1 MATVKGHAL
10 PKNALE
16 IGFSETYDPLVF
28 NQVGP
33 MAVTKAF
40 LGHPGAQENVHVYE
54 KDAFYP
60 YDYLSSAALINY
72 HQDPLA
78 MLEALRDKS
87 LSLHLYGHKTRNLAI
102 DPSSIMAKA
111 AQTFRVTKS
120 PSSMIKSAAQYDIV
134 TPDFIGISEGI
145 REISDVRIFSV
156 DHQAVEFEQAHL
168 EVEIKAKFG
177 TLLIAGAKERSESSK
192 IVLNSNIPAELN
204 TQLSKLIY
212 IMAAGEARDSITVKL
227 RIYSL
232 KNMNG
237 PPQVIISDIPIYNV
251 GVLATIMVKTVG
263 RMDKVFELAK
273 SCKKLY
279 PEISIIVSDDA
290 ENITKSQGQRKLF
303 YYLPLEA
310 DIGLSAGRNRM
321 IQRVKTEYFLTL
333 DDDFMCDV
341 NSKIERL
348 IHALE
353 IPTSSGQKF
362 DIAAAKN
369 PVDEKKFELDFCG
382 ILSIRNQTLYLE
394 EGTYGKHLECH
405 QVDFVPNIF
414 VGRTSLFKTRMKWD
428 ESLKLGEH
436 EDFFLRAK
444 AMNVRVL
451 TCPSVS
457 FQHDQVEHWRGKTKY
472 DKMRNR
478 VYDFWKDSL
487 KKHGL
492 VQLVS
497 FGRTMMDLVSKYLT
511 INASSTSSHF
521 NCCQSSTLENFAS
534 FLGL

>member
-1 MATVKGHAL
+1 MAAKKGHLL
-10 PKNALE
+10 PKYAIE
-16 IGFSETYDPLVF
+16 IGFSETYDPLIF

-40 LGHPGAQENVHVYE
+40 LGHPDAQENVHVYE

-60 YDYLSSAALINY
+60 CNYLSSFKLISHHTN
-72 HQDPLA
+72 PLA
-78 MLEALRDKS
+78 QLEALRDKS
-87 LSLHLYGHKTRNLAI
+87 LSLHLYGHKTRDSLI
-102 DPSSIMAKA
+102 DHSSIVAKA
-111 AQTFRVTKS
+111 TQAFRVTTFSS
-120 PSSMIKSAAQYDIV
+120 PGMNNVAGYSLA
-134 TPDFIGISEGI
+134 TPDFISVTEGI
-145 REISDVRIFSV
+145 REISDVRILSV
-156 DHQAVEFEQAHL
+156 NDQAVEFQEAHL
-168 EVEIKAKFG
+168 EIEIKAKFG
-177 TLLIAGAKERSESSK
+177 KILLAGSSKDSESSK
-192 IVLNSNIPAELN
+192 IVLNSNIPADLN
-204 TQLSKLIY
+204 AQLSKLIY
-212 IMAAGEARDSITVKL
+212 LMPFGEPRDSITVKL

-237 PPQVIISDIPIYNV
+237 PPKAIISDIPIYNV

-279 PEISIIVSDDA
+279 PEISIIVADDA
-290 ENITKSQGQRKLF
+290 ENITKSEGARKLF
-303 YYLPLEA
+303 YYLPLET

-321 IQRVKTEYFLTL
+321 IQKVRTEYFLTL
-333 DDDFMCDV
+333 DDDFLCDF

-353 IPTSSGQKF
+353 IPTSGGRKF

-414 VGRTSLFKTRMKWD
+414 VGRTALFKTKLRWD
-428 ESLKLGEH
+428 ERLKLGEH

-444 AMNVRVL
+444 AMNIRVL

-492 VQLVS
+492 VKLVS
-497 FGRTMMDLVSKYLT
+497 FGRTMMDLVSKY
-511 INASSTSSHF
+511 
-521 NCCQSSTLENFAS
+521 
-534 FLGL
+534 